1 MARILIVEDEAL
13 IAELLAMYIEEMG
26 YQSIGPA
33 ATVAQALALVDGEPP
48 TCAILDCLLGHEDS
62 APVAKAL
69 ANAGIPFAFA
79 TGRGPGSLP
88 DGFKQRPMIN
98 KPYIFEDVQRVLTS
112 IIS

>member
-33 ATVAQALALVDGEPP
+33 ATVAQALLLLEAERPA
-48 TCAILDCLLGHEDS
+48 CAILDCSLGQEES
-62 APVAKAL
+62 APVAEAL
-69 ANAGIPFAFA
+69 ESAGIPFAFA

-88 DGFKQRPMIN
+88 ARFSQRPRIS
-98 KPYIFEDVQRVLTS
+98 KPYVFEDVQRVLAS